1 MSRLALDTGKVSHFP
16 LPQEYLN
23 ILNQTK
29 CDNRVN
35 MFIIQRMVNIAIR
48 VNSCVSERV
57 FVHRR
62 PGVATAM
69 TIAATDTM
77 NKAAVSNL

>member
-1 MSRLALDTGKVSHFP
+1 
-16 LPQEYLN
+16 
-23 ILNQTK
+23 
-29 CDNRVN
+29 

-77 NKAAVSNL
+77 NKAAVSNLWYRWIFNIDNDINLTFKPKCNKKIQVLNI